1 MCSTYEEGEIL
12 EPPREVPRV
21 QKVCMKCKK
30 NSPQLVIRVNDAF
43 CRDCFLQHCTHKFR
57 SAFGKSKI
65 IRDGERVLI
74 AFSGGPASS
83 ALLHLVMEGKSVRAQ
98 KKLRFLPGILYID
111 EGAALGSSRSCQQ
124 DDLEFIKEKLT
135 ISQYPYHIVKLEQLC
150 DEIVGDRT
158 PTERLNQLFHAAETA
173 TAKEQLLCTLR
184 REIMIQVAKAEGYSK
199 VIVADT
205 SSRLSI
211 AFLSNM
217 AMGKGA
223 HISYDTSLL
232 DDRDSSVYIMRP
244 LKDFT
249 DKEVAMYNRFNG
261 ITAVTRLS
269 FTTKA
274 VAGSSINKLTEAFI
288 TGLQD
293 QFPSTVSTIMRTS
306 EKLMNSKQATDG
318 DGETTCIE
326 ACSVCKAPLDTR
338 VPKSSALM
346 SVSHADML
354 CERRLQERGSESGSI
369 CRSPHPVSSLCYSCR
384 GMLADMSNTEFL
396 PSCLTST
403 NRMAMRSAIEDSL
416 L

>member
-223 HISYDTSLL
+223 HISYDT
-232 DDRDSSVYIMRP
+232 
-244 LKDFT
+244 
-249 DKEVAMYNRFNG
+249 
-261 ITAVTRLS
+261 
-269 FTTKA
+269 A